1 MKPRIQHRNLIA
13 QRDARDSSS
22 EVVQKDQVAQQH
34 RDYWEEQL
42 DLLHST
48 LLSRHRS
55 INVRSVRE
63 QRGVSLAWKTGHYSW
78 GELTAFLIALM
89 VVVLLIGLAP
99 NLGPGFKLMFG
110 AVSVAVLILV
120 ILLILMSKPK
130 TNRLFI
136 GPSDPVVDLILGAL
150 TVKEK
155 GQDRKTIMNELARHS
170 QIETESGVSL
180 AQRLMAG
187 IRRGA

>member
-1 MKPRIQHRNLIA
+1 MKPPLNHRNLIA

-22 EVVQKDQVAQQH
+22 EAVQKHLVAQQH

-55 INVRSVRE
+55 IKVQSVRE
-63 QRGVSLAWKTGHYSW
+63 QRGVSLTWKTGYYSW
-78 GELTAFLIALM
+78 GELTAFLITLM
-89 VVVLLIGLAP
+89 MFVLLTGLAP
-99 NLGPGFKLMFG
+99 NLGPASKLMLG

-130 TNRLFI
+130 THRLFI
-136 GPSDPVVDLILGAL
+136 GPSDPVVDLILGAV

-170 QIETESGVSL
+170 QVETESGVSL
-180 AQRLMAG
+180 AQRLMVWA
-187 IRRGA
+187 RHGA